1 MLYFSDIFADRKV
14 PDEINTHP
22 LLLGECLGG
31 SMSYDEFRKIMTGR
45 GWKRYYE
52 VVSSTERSINN
63 EEIEKIIGD
72 IKYTSDTVK
81 AVKNPTCSC
90 CCVSSE

>member
-45 GWKRYYE
+45 G
-52 VVSSTERSINN
+52 
-63 EEIEKIIGD
+63 
-72 IKYTSDTVK
+72 
-81 AVKNPTCSC
+81 
-90 CCVSSE
+90 

>member
-31 SMSYDEFRKIMTGR
+31 SMSYDEFRKINYEIGR
-45 GWKRYYE
+45 ASCR
-52 VVSSTERSINN
+52 ER
-63 EEIEKIIGD
+63 
-72 IKYTSDTVK
+72 V
-81 AVKNPTCSC
+81 
-90 CCVSSE
+90 